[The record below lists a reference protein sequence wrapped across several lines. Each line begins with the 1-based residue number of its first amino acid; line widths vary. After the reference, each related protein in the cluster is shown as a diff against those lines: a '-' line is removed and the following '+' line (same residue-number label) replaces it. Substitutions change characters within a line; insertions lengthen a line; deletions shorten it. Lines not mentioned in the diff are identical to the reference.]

1 MREDTTKRELE
12 SIRDPRDLAAIDR
25 QPFRVTPIDL
35 QLPKEWT
42 SGSVS
47 ELLEM
52 IDGRSYLAKI
62 VDLEFLESLSSVHQ
76 KYLQLVNMEPVD
88 RSSIPRDRKV
98 SGVYLFSEGDIHFY
112 VGRTTNLRQRLTN
125 HCGVSSAHNQAVFA
139 FKLARHA
146 TNNKTASY
154 AGAGTRMK
162 LLEDPAFAQAFVD
175 SKARVR
181 NMKLRYVD
189 EPDPL
194 RQALLEIY
202 TATLLKTEF
211 NDFDTH

>member
-1 MREDTTKRELE
+1 MIT
-12 SIRDPRDLAAIDR
+12 DPD
-25 QPFRVTPIDL
+25 
-35 QLPKEWT
+35 
-42 SGSVS
+42 
-47 ELLEM
+47 
-52 IDGRSYLAKI
+52 
-62 VDLEFLESLSSVHQ
+62 FLECLNSVHS
-76 KYLQLVNMEPVD
+76 KYEQLVAMRPVD
-88 RSSIPRDRKV
+88 RSSLPTKRKI

-146 TNNKTASY
+146 THNIIASY
-154 AGAGTRMK
+154 VGDGTREG
-162 LLEDPAFAQAFVD
+162 LLKNPIFAKAFVD

-181 NMKLRYVD
+181 KMQLRFVE

-202 TATLLKTEF
+202 TATLLKTKF
-211 NDFDTH
+211 NDFETH